1 MLHEVHDDPVSELET
16 GCPPA
21 TLDWMIGWLRQE
33 GWTFVSLD
41 EVARRLR
48 SGADDATRFVALT
61 FDDGFRDTMTH
72 ALPVL
77 ERHRAP
83 MAVYVPTTALN
94 REMYSWWL
102 GLREMFRSNDV
113 VEIDA
118 LGSRHLCPELE
129 SKKAA
134 LDQVTRWVHQ
144 DYTRAQLLR
153 DSFSKYNI
161 SLEDLNRQ
169 YFMNE
174 AELREFSSNSLV
186 TIGGHTTD
194 HSALATL
201 DGQAARSQVKDNR
214 VYLQG
219 MLNKR
224 IDHFAYPYGYPKA
237 CGVRE
242 AELAASVGYSTA
254 VTALDGPIPRVKPNI
269 HLLPRVAA
277 PAAIEPC
284 ALDGRISGVYR
295 AGASLARSFGV
306 LR

>member
-1 MLHEVHDDPVSELET
+1 M
-16 GCPPA
+16 
-21 TLDWMIGWLRQE
+21 
-33 GWTFVSLD
+33 
-41 EVARRLR
+41 
-48 SGADDATRFVALT
+48 
-61 FDDGFRDTMTH
+61 
-72 ALPVL
+72 
-77 ERHRAP
+77 
-83 MAVYVPTTALN
+83 
-94 REMYSWWL
+94 
-102 GLREMFRSNDV
+102 
-113 VEIDA
+113 
-118 LGSRHLCPELE
+118 
-129 SKKAA
+129 
-134 LDQVTRWVHQ
+134 
-144 DYTRAQLLR
+144 
-153 DSFSKYNI
+153 
-161 SLEDLNRQ
+161 
-169 YFMNE
+169 
-174 AELREFSSNSLV
+174 
-186 TIGGHTTD
+186 
-194 HSALATL
+194 